1 MVLMFRQFCL
11 VSSVTCIVK
20 KINLWFSVNRDMSAN
35 NTAPRASDAAGAV
48 TSSAAVDT
56 VTSRTDAAP
65 SVSRRSIDEL
75 DNELL
80 ALAAAG
86 DECDVINVSDV
97 DAADVPSDDQLLLD
111 MQELLS

>member
-1 MVLMFRQFCL
+1 MFRQFISVIGNMLLKRL
-11 VSSVTCIVK
+11 VCG
-20 KINLWFSVNRDMSAN
+20 FSVSRDTSAN
-35 NTAPRASDAAGAV
+35 DTARQTSDAADAV
-48 TSSAAVDT
+48 TSRAAADT
-56 VTSRTDAAP
+56 VTSRADAAS

-86 DECDVINVSDV
+86 DKCDVINTSDV

>member
-1 MVLMFRQFCL
+1 MTNLCYSVSRDTTANDTARQ
-11 VSSVTCIVK
+11 T
-20 KINLWFSVNRDMSAN
+20 
-35 NTAPRASDAAGAV
+35 SDAADAV
-48 TSSAAVDT
+48 TSRAAVDT
-56 VTSRTDAAP
+56 VTSRADAAS

>member
-1 MVLMFRQFCL
+1 MFRQFLSVIGNMSLKRL
-11 VSSVTCIVK
+11 VRDVSV
-20 KINLWFSVNRDMSAN
+20 SRDPSAN
-35 NTAPRASDAAGAV
+35 NTAQHASDAADRAV
-48 TSSAAVDT
+48 TSRAAVDT
-56 VTSRTDAAP
+56 VTSRADAAP

>member
-1 MVLMFRQFCL
+1 MT
-11 VSSVTCIVK
+11 S
-20 KINLWFSVNRDMSAN
+20 
-35 NTAPRASDAAGAV
+35 RAAA
-48 TSSAAVDT
+48 DT
-56 VTSRTDAAP
+56 VTSRADAAP

>member
-1 MVLMFRQFCL
+1 MT
-11 VSSVTCIVK
+11 S
-20 KINLWFSVNRDMSAN
+20 
-35 NTAPRASDAAGAV
+35 RAAAD
-48 TSSAAVDT
+48 S
-56 VTSRTDAAP
+56 VTSRADAAP

-86 DECDVINVSDV
+86 DGCDVIN
-97 DAADVPSDDQLLLD
+97 ADVPSDDQLLLD